1 MHPSVPTPDQLLRSH
16 CSANG
21 FCHWPVQGGS
31 ITISSDDLRKHLE
44 AAYDPTC
51 PDWPQFVELP
61 EPDDDDDDP
70 SLSAAE
76 RNPTLR

>member
-1 MHPSVPTPDQLLRSH
+1 MIPTVDDIINRHRIPSAW
-16 CSANG
+16 CN
-21 FCHWPVQGGS
+21 WPVDGGV
-31 ITISSDDLRKHLE
+31 IFISAAELRPCLE

-61 EPDDDDDDP
+61 DDHDHP

-76 RNPTLR
+76 RNPNLR

>member
-1 MHPSVPTPDQLLRSH
+1 MHPSIPTPEELLRSH
-16 CSANG
+16 CSVNG
-21 FCHWPVQGGS
+21 FCHWPVEGGS
-31 ITISSDDLRKHLE
+31 ITISSDDLRRRLE

-61 EPDDDDDDP
+61 EPDDDDDHP
-70 SLSAAE
+70 SLTAAE

>member
-1 MHPSVPTPDQLLRSH
+1 MIPTVDDIIRRHSDIFPGWCDWPTDGGVISIRTSVLR
-16 CSANG
+16 
-21 FCHWPVQGGS
+21 PY
-31 ITISSDDLRKHLE
+31 LE

-61 EPDDDDDDP
+61 EPDHDHP

-76 RNPTLR
+76 RNPNLR